1 MVIFKFPTCLF
12 LGYLSRLMDPWDW
25 NIHYYMK
32 PIHKF
37 SRQSVGK
44 YSSPMDPVWEV
55 QYLCRP
61 YIFAVAFSIR
71 PPLWI
76 LDEPVAQPGQVSGQF
91 KLQDQTWGKFIM
103 TGQLV
108 TPPPGHVNP
117 DWLIAGVPYDQG
129 FQWKPI
135 GFPKKK
141 GRLSSEGVCLGGW
154 LTSHDLRVVH
164 CLAGIWVCWSSLRF
178 CLVGDLFM
186 ELYHGI
192 HDHFSPPFG
201 RICLELFSKHHG
213 QAKSKFKSWEFEAT
227 PFPKDTAGQKFRD
240 EKTTHTYFPIYRHP
254 VILSWLG
261 CPITSE
267 TNI

>member
-1 MVIFKFPTCLF
+1 MGSTVSLPAI
-12 LGYLSRLMDPWDW
+12 
-25 NIHYYMK
+25 
-32 PIHKF
+32 
-37 SRQSVGK
+37 
-44 YSSPMDPVWEV
+44 
-55 QYLCRP
+55 YLCRGLFHP
-61 YIFAVAFSIR
+61 APPVDPGWTRGPTWPGIR
-71 PPLWI
+71 AI
-76 LDEPVAQPGQVSGQF
+76 QTSRSNMRQVHHDWS
-91 KLQDQTWGKFIM
+91 
-103 TGQLV
+103 TGH
-108 TPPPGHVNP
+108 PPPGHVNP